1 MVNNRLGGGFKG
13 DTETP
18 EQHIPPQGFP
28 GRDWETCMTINDTWG
43 YKSYDTNFKSTQTLL
58 RNLVDIASKG
68 GNYLL
73 NVGPTSEGIIP
84 QPEID
89 RLKEIGN
96 WLSVNGESIYGTGP
110 TVFGSEAGHFGPVN
124 KDRKGKPIWVPDWD
138 WRCTS
143 TPGKLYIHLLTW
155 PGDKF
160 EASGLKATV
169 SRAYMLADAKR
180 TPLAFAKING
190 NISVNLP
197 PAAPDPL
204 DSVLVLELVTGR
216 EFSPV
221 P

>member
-1 MVNNRLGGGFKG
+1 MKELLTNYGPVSVLWFDTPTKMMTPAQAAEFLPLLSLQPQIMVNNRFGGGFKG

-43 YKSYDTNFKSTQTLL
+43 FKSYDTNFKSTQTLL

-138 WRCTS
+138 C
-143 TPGKLYIHLLTW
+143 
-155 PGDKF
+155 
-160 EASGLKATV
+160 AA
-169 SRAYMLADAKR
+169 RARLE
-180 TPLAFAKING
+180 NC
-190 NISVNLP
+190 ISIC
-197 PAAPDPL
+197 
-204 DSVLVLELVTGR
+204 
-216 EFSPV
+216 
-221 P
+221 